1 MIFNKKVI
9 SFLCLALATAG
20 AKAQVADTIPPPISA
35 TSQLNAVVLY
45 YDATLA
51 RNKGDNAEAEMLLRK
66 ALKFDPQAA
75 GIYYDLAR
83 ISMVSKRNAEAETN
97 IKKAIEL
104 APENKWYKEQYAML
118 LIEQNKF
125 KDAAEQY
132 EKVLAEDE
140 TNKEYLQT
148 IAYLYQRA
156 GDKTKAQ
163 ASFDKLLKVYGEN
176 EEMLEGKLKLH
187 LANNEIEKAIEV
199 NKRLIELSPGES
211 QYYINLAEI
220 YNNNNQSDK
229 AAEVFKQAETLFP
242 DDAGIQLSLSRYY
255 RSKRDDA
262 NFKKYLEKAVTNNT
276 LEAGTQLEILVE
288 FVIAAKDSADREF
301 GLKMTEIIA
310 SQNEGDAR
318 AQAAYGDMLG
328 FTGRMMQAGE
338 QYKKSVAIDPA
349 NYGVWKNLLS
359 VYLQEQQADSIV
371 KYSEKAL
378 RLFPN
383 QAQLHF
389 LNALGYNYKK
399 DYTKA
404 INAINRAIDMIP
416 EENKGE
422 LSDMYGTLADIYNNT
437 KQYELSDENFDKALK
452 LIPDNASTLNN
463 YSYYL
468 SERNTRLDEA
478 EKMSKRSLELAPD
491 QPTFLDTYGWI
502 MYKKGNYK
510 KAKEYIEKAINKEEA
525 KASGTLWD
533 HLGDISYKLN
543 EKDKALEYWQK
554 AKELGADN
562 PQLDKKIKE
571 SKLYE

>member
-9 SFLCLALATAG
+9 SLLCLALATAG

-35 TSQLNAVVLY
+35 SSQLNAVVLY

-83 ISMVSKRNAEAETN
+83 ISMVGKRNAEAETN

-125 KDAAEQY
+125 KEAAEQY
-132 EKVLAEDE
+132 EKVVAEDE

-163 ASFDKLLKVYGEN
+163 AAFDKLLKVYGEN

-199 NKRLIELSPGES
+199 NKRLIELSPSES

-220 YNNNNQSDK
+220 YNNNNQTDK

-242 DDAGIQLSLSRYY
+242 DDADIQLSLSRYY

-288 FVIAAKDSADREF
+288 FVIAAKDSTDREF
-301 GLKMTEIIA
+301 GLKMTEVIA
-310 SQNEGDAR
+310 SQNENDAR

-328 FTGRMMQAGE
+328 FTGKLIPAAE

-404 INAINRAIDMIP
+404 INAVNRAIDMIP
-416 EENKGE
+416 EENKSE

-554 AKELGADN
+554 AKGLGADN